1 VYDTAGNL
9 KKVVDTLKGIKT
21 AEYSTGIKLTK
32 LTDTGRRWRSQI
44 YSLRKRSVTLLQSQT
59 AACGNTTV
67 YTYDASGRIE
77 TVTDGEEN
85 VVSLGYDAYGN
96 LSAIT
101 DGTGNTITLAYN
113 GYGEIYIK
121 RFINQ
126 G

>member
-1 VYDTAGNL
+1 
-9 KKVVDTLKGIKT
+9 
-21 AEYSTGIKLTK
+21 
-32 LTDTGRRWRSQI
+32 
-44 YSLRKRSVTLLQSQT
+44 
-59 AACGNTTV
+59 V